1 MQILLLAENF
11 GPLSSFLAQVSSFD
25 SDVIWY

>member
-11 GPLSSFLAQVSSFD
+11 GPLSNLAQVSSFD
-25 SDVIWY
+25 SSVIWY